1 MCAALKTF
9 DIVILH
15 GRALDVIELQL
26 EDAVRRRHL
35 DRDAIVLVVE
45 LVLIDVV
52 LLVGHV
58 GSSGGDAPELHG
70 SLRDVEAQLRD
81 LGTEFAPVARRE
93 VVGEDRLGTD
103 GSVARARAMGRR
115 RRTRPGTRGSS
126 GH

>member
-1 MCAALKTF
+1 LKTF

-103 GSVARARAMGRR
+103 GS
-115 RRTRPGTRGSS
+115 
-126 GH
+126 